1 MKAALS
7 RQGLEK
13 HAREKKKETAEKEA
27 AAAEQN
33 PEVAP
38 EGLQE
43 AEEEE
48 TLDDDAEVED
58 MAETQPVDVEWPIRH
73 WTGWPEATAC
83 VKKKVCEDTG
93 KSQDVWFHPWI
104 HDFGLNTIFPC
115 RPICQKQIQDIPRR
129 LGKFKSWPELCAVW
143 KNHFIS
149 TPKAKQPFFHGCA
162 APDMWH
168 NYFNKLIDLVYRLVM
183 HW

>member
-13 HAREKKKETAEKEA
+13 RAREKKKETAEKEA

-58 MAETQPVDVEWPIRH
+58 MAETQPVDVE
-73 WTGWPEATAC
+73 
-83 VKKKVCEDTG
+83 
-93 KSQDVWFHPWI
+93 
-104 HDFGLNTIFPC
+104 
-115 RPICQKQIQDIPRR
+115 
-129 LGKFKSWPELCAVW
+129 
-143 KNHFIS
+143 
-149 TPKAKQPFFHGCA
+149 
-162 APDMWH
+162 
-168 NYFNKLIDLVYRLVM
+168 
-183 HW
+183 